1 VKMGCGLQYWVEVE
15 GCQVG
20 DRGRGGEKA
29 REGPVEFIAIELA
42 CEMSVIWSQGFERLI
57 CAPRK
62 KAPSALLYSAKC
74 SPRFARSCV

>member
-1 VKMGCGLQYWVEVE
+1 MSCGLQYRVEVE
-15 GCQVG
+15 GRQVG

-29 REGPVEFIAIELA
+29 REGSVKFIAIELA
-42 CEMSVIWSQGFERLI
+42 CETSVIWSSELERLI